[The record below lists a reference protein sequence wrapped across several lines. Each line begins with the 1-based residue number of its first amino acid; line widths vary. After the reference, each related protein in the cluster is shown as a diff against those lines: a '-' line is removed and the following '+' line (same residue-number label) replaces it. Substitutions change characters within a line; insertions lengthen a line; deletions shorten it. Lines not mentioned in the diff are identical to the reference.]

1 MTNQSEIA
9 AVFRDAVR
17 TPGRPSP
24 AADASTM
31 PALARRPD
39 KSLFLLATDRIRR
52 DEDQV
57 RRSNKSAADPEV
69 RELAESIKA
78 LGIENPLT
86 VRFLPDANLYELI
99 AGERRFTA
107 AQLIGLKEVP
117 VKLVDVDEPTAMRL
131 QLHENIHRAALL
143 PLELSVA
150 LNALSNDGMTTDELA
165 KLLCK
170 SKPYVAKALAIGQRL
185 TPAAR
190 KTAASGRASQSL
202 DILYEISQAP
212 ADEQVG
218 LLDRIEREG
227 LNRVTIRELTAH
239 AKIKSQAT
247 DAMRRGRRP
256 KKRDSQQTIHLS
268 DGAIVVVRVPMSNA
282 SRVDFLAALRRAV
295 EQLER

>member
-1 MTNQSEIA
+1 MNNQSEIA
-9 AVFRDAVR
+9 AVFRDAIRAPVR
-17 TPGRPSP
+17 STP
-24 AADASTM
+24 AADASTL

-86 VRFLPDANLYELI
+86 VRFISDANLYELI

-117 VKLVDVDEPTAMRL
+117 VKLVDVDEPTAKRL

-150 LNALSNDGMTTDELA
+150 LNALANDGMTTDELA

-170 SKPYVAKALAIGQRL
+170 SKPYVSKALAIGQRL
-185 TPAAR
+185 TPAAQ
-190 KTAASGRASQSL
+190 KTAATSRASQSL

-227 LNRVTIRELTAH
+227 LNRVTVRELTAQ

-247 DAMRRGRRP
+247 DAKRRGRRP
-256 KKRDSQQTIHLS
+256 KTRDSQQTIHLA
-268 DGAIVVVRVPMSNA
+268 DGASIVVRVPMINA